1 MAKQAR
7 IEEIQYLRGFAFLA
21 VVLQHSIGH
30 YAYLPETGLENGA
43 VLALLL
49 IAAKFAVPMFI
60 FITGLVL
67 FYNYREKVSF
77 VPFVR
82 KRFKDIVLPYII
94 WSTVYAIFFGETGT
108 SFWMECKRILLDW
121 FTGKASY
128 HLWYVVMS
136 IQLYLLFPFIQSGV
150 LWFWGRT
157 KPWMLR
163 VGFVLLCVAYV
174 ALTTEVGSI
183 GSVAEGMHVPVI
195 TPLFTEYADRN
206 ALYFCIYFIMGAAAG
221 LNVQVWKQWMMKTKW
236 LWISLYLLCSMVL
249 FYKIV
254 RSFQT
259 STGYVIQYNDTLLV
273 QPFMAVFLMLSVIAM
288 SIAAVVLHDGTSE
301 RLRSTFSYLGKHS
314 YGAYLA
320 HALMLTF
327 ATGLSDRLVLGG
339 NISVRTVVAFVICTV
354 LSLLLTV
361 VLSKFNIGRLIVGA
375 PAPRKPGGQ
384 ARTL

>member
-67 FYNYREKVSF
+67 FYNYRDKVPF

-82 KRFKDIVLPYII
+82 KRFKDIILPYII
-94 WSTVYAIFFGETGT
+94 WSTVYAIFFEETGT
-108 SFWMECKRILLDW
+108 KIWIECKRILLDW

-136 IQLYLLFPFIQSGV
+136 IQLYLLFPVVQRGV
-150 LWFWGRT
+150 LWVWNRS

-163 VGFVLLCVAYV
+163 TGFVLLCLFYIY
-174 ALTTEVGSI
+174 LTAEVGNI
-183 GSVAEGMHVPVI
+183 GSFFEGLHIPVI

-206 ALYFCIYFIMGAAAG
+206 ALYFFIYFIMGAAVG
-221 LNVQVWKQWMMKTKW
+221 LNFQLWKQWMMTTKW
-236 LWISLYLLCSMVL
+236 LWISLYLICCVVL
-249 FYKIV
+249 FYKIM

-259 STGYVIQYNDTLLV
+259 SSGYVIQYNYTLLL
-273 QPFMAVFLMLSVIAM
+273 QPFMALFLLLSVIAM
-288 SIAAVVLHDGTSE
+288 SIAAVVLHEGTSTW
-301 RLRSTFSYLGKHS
+301 LCQIFSYLGKHS

-320 HALMLTF
+320 HALMLTVG
-327 ATGLSDRLVLGG
+327 TDLTDRLLPGG
-339 NISVRTVVAFVICTV
+339 NISVRTVAAFVICTLLSV
-354 LSLLLTV
+354 LTAV
-361 VLSKFNIGRLIVGA
+361 VLSKFNVGRWTVGA
-375 PAPRKPGGQ
+375 PAPRKPVNQ
-384 ARTL
+384 AKSL

>member
-1 MAKQAR
+1 MARQAR

-21 VVLQHSIGH
+21 VVLQHAIGH
-30 YAYLPETGLENGA
+30 YAYLPETGVANGA

-67 FYNYREKVSF
+67 FYNYREKVAF

-94 WSTVYAIFFGETGT
+94 WSTVYAIFFGEAGI
-108 SFWMECKRILLDW
+108 SLWADGQRILLDW

-136 IQLYLLFPFIQSGV
+136 IQLYLLFPVIQRGV
-150 LWFWGRT
+150 LWIWERL
-157 KPWMLR
+157 KPWVLR
-163 VGFVLLCVAYV
+163 TCFILLCIAYV
-174 ALTTEVGSI
+174 ALTREVGSI
-183 GSVAEGMHVPVI
+183 GTVAEWMHLPVI

-206 ALYFCIYFIMGAAAG
+206 ALYFFIYFVMGAAVG
-221 LNVQVWKQWMMKTKW
+221 LNVQMWKQWMMKTKW
-236 LWISLYLLCSMVL
+236 LWLGLYLLCSTVL

-254 RSFQT
+254 NSFQT

-273 QPFMAVFLMLSVIAM
+273 QPFMAVFLLLSVIAM
-288 SIAAVVLHDGTSE
+288 SIAAVLLQEGTSE
-301 RLRSTFSYLGKHS
+301 LLRRVFRYLGQYS

-327 ATGLSDRLVLGG
+327 GTGLTDLLLPEG
-339 NISVRTVVAFVICTV
+339 NISVRTVLAFLICTLLSV
-354 LSLLLTV
+354 LLAV
-361 VLSKFNIGRLIVGA
+361 VLSKLPIGRWMVGA
-375 PAPRKPGGQ
+375 PAPRKPVSQ
-384 ARTL
+384 TSAL